1 MKKNALP
8 TISILTITYNPNAEV
23 FTRSLKSIENQKYP
37 KEKIEHIVVD
47 GGSKSELIHLMK
59 SYGCTVIIRK
69 DLKLNGEARRSYAV
83 TSAKNDIIFWL
94 ESDNI
99 LEDENALKEL
109 VQPFLDDPKILS
121 TFPLHY
127 GYNKKASI
135 LDRYSALFGGCDPV
149 VLYLNKTD
157 REPWYVSRYSKG
169 TIVCRKPN
177 YDVMQFNERNLPTV
191 GDNGF
196 LTRRSVLVQ
205 ADIRPER
212 YVHIDV
218 YVDLLKSGYNR
229 FAAVHTT
236 SIEHIIGNNI
246 FTLLSRRM
254 IYAKRFSLS
263 PDIKN
268 RRYFVY
274 NKHELTDKIRLF
286 FYVVF
291 SATFLQPLV
300 LSIRGFMVI
309 RDVAWFLHPIACF
322 LFMLYYMRTAVI
334 TRGTRNTYI

>member
-1 MKKNALP
+1 MKKNVTP
-8 TISILTITYNPNAEV
+8 TISILTITYNPNPSV
-23 FTRSLKSIENQKYP
+23 LTRSLESIKMQKYP
-37 KEKIEHIVVD
+37 NDKIEHIVVD
-47 GGSKSELIHLMK
+47 GGSKPELIHLMK
-59 SYGCTVIIRK
+59 SYGCRVIVRK

-99 LEDENALKEL
+99 LEDENALREL
-109 VQPFLDDPKILS
+109 VQPFIDDPKIIS
-121 TFPLHY
+121 AFPLHY
-127 GYNKKASI
+127 GHNRQGSM

-157 REPWYVSRYSKG
+157 REPWYATRYTKG
-169 TIVCRKPN
+169 TFIRKEKA
-177 YDVMQFNERNLPTV
+177 YDVVEFNEKNLPTV

-196 LTRRSVLVQ
+196 LTKRNVLLQ
-205 ADIRPER
+205 ADIRPEQ

-218 YVDLLKSGYNR
+218 YVDLLKLGYNR
-229 FAAVHTT
+229 FAAVHST

-246 FTLLSRRM
+246 LTLLSRRM

-263 PDIKN
+263 PDITN

-274 NKHELTDKIRLF
+274 NKNELIDRVRLF
-286 FYVVF
+286 FYVLF
-291 SATFLQPLV
+291 SATFLQPLL

-322 LFMLYYMRTAVI
+322 LFMLYYMRTAV
-334 TRGTRNTYI
+334 TKGAGNTHI